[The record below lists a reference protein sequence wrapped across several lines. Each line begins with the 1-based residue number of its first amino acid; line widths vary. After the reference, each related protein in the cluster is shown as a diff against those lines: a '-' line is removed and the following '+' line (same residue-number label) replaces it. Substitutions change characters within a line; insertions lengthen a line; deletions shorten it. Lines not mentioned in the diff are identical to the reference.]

1 MMLQLKLPHRLQP
14 LQQNDI
20 TRQLRQHF
28 KLTALERWK
37 SLRTQSTVVRAIGG
51 TGSCFLS
58 RGGGMSD
65 AEFRFSLQARVD
77 EVPTRSVLRRWNER
91 GGATCRHPSCHH
103 AETLPH
109 VLQHCPG
116 NSRAIDGRHD
126 RVLAMI
132 KKEVEPIISKT
143 SGRLKARFDTYVE
156 GLPGSQLR
164 PDIQIFDAASKTTH
178 ICDLA
183 IAFESQK
190 TDDPA
195 ECNMRIRHAE
205 KLMKYQCAKE
215 FLETM
220 GWRVQVSALIYGA
233 LGSVLPS
240 NFKVLT
246 EQLRIT
252 KRKANSSIVGFRW
265 HVFRPA
271 TRYGGCIQAGLI
283 LVIL

>member
-1 MMLQLKLPHRLQP
+1 M
-14 LQQNDI
+14 
-20 TRQLRQHF
+20 
-28 KLTALERWK
+28 
-37 SLRTQSTVVRAIGG
+37 
-51 TGSCFLS
+51 
-58 RGGGMSD
+58 
-65 AEFRFSLQARVD
+65 
-77 EVPTRSVLRRWNER
+77 
-91 GGATCRHPSCHH
+91 
-103 AETLPH
+103 
-109 VLQHCPG
+109 
-116 NSRAIDGRHD
+116 
-126 RVLAMI
+126 
-132 KKEVEPIISKT
+132 EPILYKT
-143 SGRLKARFDTYVE
+143 SGRLKARFNTHAE
-156 GLPGSQLR
+156 SLPGRRLR
-164 PDIQIFDAASKTTH
+164 PDIHTFDAASKTAH

-183 IAFESQK
+183 IAFDAHK
-190 TDDPA
+190 TDGPA
-195 ECNMRIRHAE
+195 EGNMRIRHAE
-205 KLMKYQCAKE
+205 KLMKYQRAKE